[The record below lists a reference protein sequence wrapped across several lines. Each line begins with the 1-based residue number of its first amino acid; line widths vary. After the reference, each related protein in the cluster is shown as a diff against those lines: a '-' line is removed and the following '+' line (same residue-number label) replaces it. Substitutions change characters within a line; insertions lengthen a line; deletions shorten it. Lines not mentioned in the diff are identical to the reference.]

1 MKRGGSIVFA
11 AESAPV
17 SQCLCL
23 LRVPFVVALVA
34 QCHEV
39 VIDKRQIGVLVGVV
53 DVVYLCRLGKP
64 AVFPAVLAAVSIQ
77 S

>member
-11 AESAPV
+11 AESAPF

-34 QCHEV
+34 LCHEV
-39 VIDKRQIGVLVGVV
+39 VIGKRQIGVLVGVL
-53 DVVYLCRLGKP
+53 DVVYLRRLGKP
-64 AVFPAVLAAVSIQ
+64 AVFPTVLAAVSIQ
-77 S
+77 P

>member
-11 AESAPV
+11 AESAPF
-17 SQCLCL
+17 SQRLCL

-34 QCHEV
+34 QRHEV
-39 VIDKRQIGVLVGVV
+39 VIGKRQIGVLVGVL
-53 DVVYLCRLGKP
+53 DVVYLRRLGKP

-77 S
+77 P

>member
-11 AESAPV
+11 AESAPF

-34 QCHEV
+34 QRHEV
-39 VIDKRQIGVLVGVV
+39 VIGKRQIGVLVGVL
-53 DVVYLCRLGKP
+53 DVVYLRRLGKP
-64 AVFPAVLAAVSIQ
+64 AVFPTVLAAVSIQ
-77 S
+77 P

>member
-39 VIDKRQIGVLVGVV
+39 VIEIGVLVGVL

>member
-11 AESAPV
+11 AESAPF

-23 LRVPFVVALVA
+23 LRVPFVVALMA

-39 VIDKRQIGVLVGVV
+39 VIGKRQIGVLVGML
-53 DVVYLCRLGKP
+53 DVMYLRGLGNP
-64 AVFPAVLAAVSIQ
+64 AVFPAVLAAVAVQ
-77 S
+77 P

>member
-11 AESAPV
+11 VESAPV
-17 SQCLCL
+17 SQRFCL
-23 LRVPFVVALVA
+23 LRVPLVVALVA
-34 QCHEV
+34 QRHKV
-39 VIDKRQIGVLVGVV
+39 VIGKRQIGVLVGVL